1 MFKFPSALA
10 ILFQLLVVAVDVG
23 ISVAQVSKVAPN
35 RDYLYLDDRLKKEKK
50 DRSSVQAQAVE
61 KKRKAYQ
68 KLQASGEA
76 PFNINARNIKYDQDN
91 NRVLGD
97 GGIVINYSSLVIE
110 ATQGVVDLSSNEA
123 EVSGDVRMSDLGSS
137 IVGDA
142 ARFDLDLGTGIIQN
156 ADMDFSDGGY
166 QINAKSAER
175 RAGDSYALSDA
186 SFTTCTCPEGD
197 ETCPWR
203 ITASSAEITRNGYG
217 KASNAFFEVLNVP
230 VLYAPYLV
238 FPAKTD
244 RQTGFLNPSFGQSN
258 QNGFQAFLPFFWNI
272 SPSTDM
278 TIAPL
283 VQTNVRYG
291 AAGEFRSIFSKN
303 SAIETGGVYMNESW
317 RDGEDLGTNTSG
329 ISDPDTS
336 QDRFGGYMFQNY
348 NSMIGDT
355 VPFQLITDGHITS
368 DSLVL
373 REYDRDSNIG
383 EYNSRFLV
391 STMNVR
397 VPMSRSLVL
406 DVIGEYNQSLVS
418 DQDVVFQ
425 RAPEAI
431 LSSTNFFDPFGDNF
445 FGLKLNSTTQ
455 LSTVNF
461 VRDEGYNGTR
471 QEIYQNFRMPFHI
484 KNFVDSQL
492 EVGARGNLY
501 NIDSL
506 STTDNDQ
513 QVDCDEDEE
522 DCLKKNSNR
531 FVPDIKLRVGS
542 ALEKVYD
549 VDRDSWLKNVLEL
562 GPSYRTESLTKIKHT
577 LEPGFRYRYI
587 PSVNQDDNPLFDA
600 TDRMDERNVATYS
613 LTQRIFG
620 RFEPRNKYLYGIE
633 EAAPDIEAL
642 GNLRESE
649 QLDNTFTGGLLDP
662 SEGNVQRLRVGNIKE
677 LVTFKLSQSFDIN
690 QARSSPTQNN
700 NDEDDDSDDIQN
712 NDSGNDEFSD
722 VAADLILY
730 PNDYLYF
737 RTRAD
742 YSTNTA
748 DFSNYTVES
757 GLEDKRGDRLR
768 GRFRF
773 VSEQITQF
781 ESNLE
786 VVVTDWVK
794 LGFYGRYD
802 MKENEFIDNRMG
814 FRYISDCKC
823 WMADLTYSDQINPDR
838 NDVFLTFTLNGL
850 GQIGQRIT
858 GNRGLNS
865 TQ

>member
-1 MFKFPSALA
+1 MYKLPFA
-10 ILFQLLVVAVDVG
+10 ILVAFFFFICAVPQ
-23 ISVAQVSKVAPN
+23 IAKAQVTKATPD
-35 RDYLYLDDRLKKEKK
+35 RHYLYIEDKLKKEKK
-50 DRSSVQAQAVE
+50 DRASIQAKAVE

-68 KLQASGEA
+68 KLQASGQA
-76 PFNINARNIKYDQDN
+76 PFNINARDIKYDQDN
-91 NRVLGD
+91 NRVIGD

-110 ATQGVVDLSSNEA
+110 ATQGVVDLASNEA

-142 ARFDLDLGTGIIQN
+142 ARFDLDLGTGIIKN
-156 ADMDFSDGGY
+156 ADLDFADGGY
-166 QINAKSAER
+166 QINAKTAER
-175 RAGDSYALSDA
+175 RTGDSYSLTDA
-186 SFTTCTCPEGD
+186 TFTTCTCPEGD

-203 ITASSAEITRNGYG
+203 ISASKAEITRNGYG
-217 KASNAFFEVLNVP
+217 QANNAFFEIRNFP
-230 VLYAPYLV
+230 VLYLPYLI
-238 FPAKTD
+238 FPAKTE

-258 QNGFQAFLPFFWNI
+258 QNGFQLVLPFFWDI

-278 TIAPL
+278 TISPL

-291 AAGEFRSIFSKN
+291 VEGEFRSILSKN
-303 SAIETGGVYMNESW
+303 SAIETGGVYLNESW
-317 RDGEDLGTNTSG
+317 RDGKDLGTNTSG
-329 ISDPDTS
+329 INDPDIKEN
-336 QDRFGGYMFQNY
+336 RFGGYLFQNW
-348 NSMIGDT
+348 NSTIGESA
-355 VPFQLITDGHITS
+355 VPVQLISDGHYTS

-373 REYDRDSNIG
+373 REYDGDSNIG

-391 STMNVR
+391 STMNFR
-397 VPMSRSLVL
+397 VPMSQSLVL

-418 DQDVVFQ
+418 NQDVVFQ

-445 FGLKLNSTTQ
+445 FGLKVNSLTQ
-455 LSTVNF
+455 GSTVNF
-461 VRDEGYNGTR
+461 VRDEGYNGSR
-471 QEIYQNFRMPFHI
+471 QELYQNFRMPFHI

-492 EVGARGNLY
+492 EVGARGNIY
-501 NIDSL
+501 AIDSL
-506 STTDNDQ
+506 SNSSDDQ
-513 QVDCDEDEE
+513 QTDCDDDDD
-522 DCLKKNSNR
+522 DCLKRNSTR
-531 FVPDIKLRVGS
+531 FVPDIKLKVGS
-542 ALEKVYD
+542 ALEKVYE
-549 VDRDSWLKNVLEL
+549 VDSDSWIKNVLEL
-562 GPSYRTESLTKIKHT
+562 GPSYRTEGLTKIKHT
-577 LEPGFRYRYI
+577 VEPGLRYRYI
-587 PSVNQDDNPLFDA
+587 PSVNQNENPLFDS
-600 TDRMDERNVATYS
+600 TDRMVQRNVATYS

-633 EAAPDIEAL
+633 EAAPDVEAL
-642 GNLRESE
+642 GSLRESE
-649 QLDNTFTGGLLDP
+649 QLDRSFAGGLRDP
-662 SEGNVQRLRVGNIKE
+662 NEDNVQRLRVGNIRE
-677 LVTFKLSQSFDIN
+677 LLTFKILQSFDIN
-690 QARSSPTQNN
+690 EAR
-700 NDEDDDSDDIQN
+700 NDEDPE
-712 NDSGNDEFSD
+712 NDEFSD

-748 DFSNYTVES
+748 DFSDYTVES

-786 VVVTDWVK
+786 LVITDWVK

-823 WMADLTYSDQINPDR
+823 WMADLTYSEQINPDR
-838 NDVFLTFTLNGL
+838 NNVYLTFTLNGL
-850 GQIGQRIT
+850 GEFGQRIT